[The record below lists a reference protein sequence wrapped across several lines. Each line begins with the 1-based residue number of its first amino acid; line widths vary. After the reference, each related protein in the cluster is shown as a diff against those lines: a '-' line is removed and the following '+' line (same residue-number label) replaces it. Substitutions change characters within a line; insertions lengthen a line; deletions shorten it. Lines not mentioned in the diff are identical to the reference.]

1 MPEGLFDDD
10 PRTFGAIRFRKLFH
24 NGFKQNGRD
33 CQVMCRTMRV
43 LELFAERRESRR
55 VLVLTVN
62 VAQQGG
68 QLFENR
74 GIDPAGYLQAVVRAR
89 TKLIEIPSCFG
100 DTDHRYIK
108 TS

>member
-1 MPEGLFDDD
+1 
-10 PRTFGAIRFRKLFH
+10 
-24 NGFKQNGRD
+24 
-33 CQVMCRTMRV
+33 RV

-55 VLVLTVN
+55 VLVVTVN

-74 GIDPAGYLQAVVRAR
+74 GIDPAVFLQAVVRAR
-89 TKLIEIPSCFG
+89 TKLIQIPSGFG

-108 TS
+108 MSAFHHRWKGWENFFVGQIAGCTEEDQSVGMRIAHRLFFAS